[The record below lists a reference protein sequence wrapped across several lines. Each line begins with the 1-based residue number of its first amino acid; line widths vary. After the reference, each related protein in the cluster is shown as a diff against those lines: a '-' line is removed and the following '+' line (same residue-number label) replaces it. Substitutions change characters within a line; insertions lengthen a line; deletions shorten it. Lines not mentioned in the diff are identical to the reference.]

1 MYGEGTASTFVGI
14 CSTPVANVS
23 SVSIKCVRRAS
34 RCRTGFRT
42 GFREVKVRQVELTD
56 RQEREV
62 ARSSARSLHAFLR
75 AHPEGNDEP
84 FFLQARGEDQ
94 RKTVIIPS
102 TVAGALVEA
111 LEELGEGRAL
121 VLDSLDEE
129 LSTQEA
135 ADLLQVSRPYL
146 IENLLEAGEIPFHR
160 VGNRRRIRLEDV
172 MRYKR
177 RREERRKATL
187 RELSEEA
194 QELEMGYE

>member
-1 MYGEGTASTFVGI
+1 M
-14 CSTPVANVS
+14 
-23 SVSIKCVRRAS
+23 
-34 RCRTGFRT
+34 
-42 GFREVKVRQVELTD
+42 RQLELTD
-56 RQEREV
+56 QHEREV

-75 AHPEGNDEP
+75 AHPGGADRP
-84 FFLQARGEDQ
+84 FFLQARGDN
-94 RKTVIIPS
+94 RHKTVIIPS
-102 TVAGALVEA
+102 TVAGAVLRA

-146 IENLLEAGEIPFHR
+146 IENLLETGEIPFHR
-160 VGNRRRIRLEDV
+160 VGNRRRIRLSDV